1 MSSSTDWRFLSQEL
15 LQAPPPPLLTNTT
28 HSLLRYTP
36 PGISN
41 PRTSHSEERGG
52 RAGMEGTCRGAQ
64 LDDQFVLLAVSAG
77 VRMVSLGFQD
87 MYVCVGEMCI
97 LFLS

>member
-15 LQAPPPPLLTNTT
+15 LQAPPPFSQTPHTHCCDTPLQE
-28 HSLLRYTP
+28 SQ
-36 PGISN
+36 
-41 PRTSHSEERGG
+41 SHSEERGG